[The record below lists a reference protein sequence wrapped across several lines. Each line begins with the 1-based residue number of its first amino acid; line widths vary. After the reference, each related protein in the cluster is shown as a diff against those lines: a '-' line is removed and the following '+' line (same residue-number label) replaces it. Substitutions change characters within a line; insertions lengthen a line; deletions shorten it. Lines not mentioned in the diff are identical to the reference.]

1 MITIRNIPKIRI
13 VTSFRNIFIGGIVMN
28 NNLFKKMLAG
38 VMAGTLSIAT
48 FNVASPVTSFAEESE
63 AVVTKSFTLNEIV
76 CNTSVTSQKATLG
89 SQSDVTFEIST
100 DSVMSVS
107 DLAPEY
113 EGYHIQRADYKKGY
127 SNYVGIDYFYLSPY
141 TVSTTGETAYSVYFH
156 YTGANGTLDLKQAA
170 SHSKGTH
177 LFIHYALNE
186 YAVTYSADEDVTNV
200 PVDDNTYTIE
210 NADEIVISSEV
221 PVKEGY
227 TFDGWVL
234 EETGAIYQPGD
245 AIALTD
251 LANEAVNFTASFTE
265 LPKTNVEVSTEVVTS
280 WDDKVQLNVTV
291 MNASDAVMNN
301 WKVAFDFDGT
311 IDQIW
316 NAEIISAEDGKYVIG
331 HPSWKTDLEAGES
344 YTFGLIAT
352 KNSEDAPT
360 VVDSSLVSQEVTADT
375 ASYEVAFN
383 KSEWSYGYN
392 GEIVITNMSENSIEG
407 WRIEFDFPDDITNV
421 WNATI
426 VSHEGN
432 HYVVDNAGYN
442 DTIAALSSVSF
453 GFSATP
459 ADSAE
464 YSTANVENV
473 ALTVVQ

>member
-1 MITIRNIPKIRI
+1 MTIRDIPKIRI
-13 VTSFRNIFIGGIVMN
+13 VTNFRNIFIGGIVMK

-48 FNVASPVTSFAEESE
+48 FTVAAPITSFAEESE

-89 SQSDVTFEIST
+89 SQSEVTFELST
-100 DSVMSVS
+100 DSVVNVS

-141 TVSTTGETAYSVYFH
+141 TVSSTGETAYSVYFH

-170 SHSKGTH
+170 AHSKGTH
-177 LFIHYALNE
+177 LFVHYALNE
-186 YAVTYSADEDVTNV
+186 YKVAYSADEDVTNV
-200 PVDDNTYTIE
+200 PVDENIYTIE
-210 NADEIVISSEV
+210 NADEIVISPEV
-221 PVKEGY
+221 PVKDGY
-227 TFDGWVL
+227 IFDGWVL

-245 AIALTD
+245 VIALTD
-251 LANEAVNFTASFTE
+251 LTNEAVNFTASFTE
-265 LPKTNVEVSTEVVTS
+265 LPKASVDVNTEVVTS
-280 WDDKVQLNVTV
+280 WEDKVQLNITVT
-291 MNASDAVMNN
+291 NASDSAMNN
-301 WKVAFDFDGT
+301 WKVAFDFDGI

-316 NAEIISAEDGKYVIG
+316 NAEILSAEDGEYIIG
-331 HPSWKTDLEAGES
+331 HPSWKTDLAAGES
-344 YTFGLIAT
+344 YTFGIIAT
-352 KNSEDAPT
+352 KNSEETPS
-360 VVDSSLVSQEVTADT
+360 VVDSTLVSQEVTADT
-375 ASYEVAFN
+375 SSYEVVIN

-392 GEIVITNMSENSIEG
+392 GEIVITNKSENSLEG
-407 WRIEFDFPDDITNV
+407 WRIEFDFQDDITNI

-426 VSHEGN
+426 VSHEGT
-432 HYVVDNAGYN
+432 HYVIENAGYN

-453 GFSATP
+453 GFSASP

-464 YSTANVENV
+464 YSSANIENV
-473 ALTVVQ
+473 VLTVVK